1 MASSS
6 NLWRAGAAY
15 RKGDAV
21 QAQQASRQRQ
31 RTQQQVPPL
40 SAAERKEVEEAF
52 DLFDADRTGELRA
65 WLPAIPT
72 VVPDRHCI
80 LLGHR
85 NCVPQWELF
94 YCVCVWVRGSVKS
107 QRTGPRRRNYFPA
120 VARLCA

>member
-1 MASSS
+1 MAST

-52 DLFDADRTGELRA
+52 DLFDADRTGASSAARPGICYCRMCGVHCLMTIRCKLLA
-65 WLPAIPT
+65 T
-72 VVPDRHCI
+72 VGATATI
-80 LLGHR
+80 LL
-85 NCVPQWELF
+85 
-94 YCVCVWVRGSVKS
+94 
-107 QRTGPRRRNYFPA
+107 
-120 VARLCA
+120 